1 MSNFCKFINKMT
13 FITVKLLYSYF
24 MKKRIIGI
32 LLTLV
37 VATQVFPVDG
47 LRFWSNIVQSNDQA
61 ITATILALEEEE
73 VEEIQYKVKNMESN
87 HSMYFE
93 SQMASMLLSAKYPIF
108 AHLGKVIDRNSPI
121 LIPPPNTVIEVI

>member
-1 MSNFCKFINKMT
+1 
-13 FITVKLLYSYF
+13 

-37 VATQVFPVDG
+37 VATQAFPVDG

-93 SQMASMLLSAKYPIF
+93 SQMASMLLSANYPIMT
-108 AHLGKVIDRNSPI
+108 HLGAVIDRNNPI
-121 LIPPPNTVIEVI
+121 LIPPPNTIIEVI

>member
-1 MSNFCKFINKMT
+1 
-13 FITVKLLYSYF
+13 

-37 VATQVFPVDG
+37 VATQIFPVDG
-47 LRFWSNIVQSNDQA
+47 FRFWSNLVQFNTQST
-61 ITATILALEEEE
+61 TATILSLEEEE
-73 VEEIQYKVKNMESN
+73 VEEIQFKVKNMESN

-93 SQMASMLLSAKYPIF
+93 NQMASILLSANYPIMT
-108 AHLGKVIDRNSPI
+108 HLGAVIDRNNPI

>member
-1 MSNFCKFINKMT
+1 
-13 FITVKLLYSYF
+13 

-47 LRFWSNIVQSNDQA
+47 LRFWSNLLQSNDHS

-93 SQMASMLLSAKYPIF
+93 SQMASILLSAKYPIF

-121 LIPPPNTVIEVI
+121 LIPPPNTVI

>member
-1 MSNFCKFINKMT
+1 
-13 FITVKLLYSYF
+13 

-47 LRFWSNIVQSNDQA
+47 FRFWSNLVQSNTQSTA
-61 ITATILALEEEE
+61 ATILSLEEEE
-73 VEEIQYKVKNMESN
+73 VEEIQFKVKNMESN

-93 SQMASMLLSAKYPIF
+93 SQMASMLTSANYPIMT
-108 AHLGKVIDRNSPI
+108 HLGAVIDRNSPI
-121 LIPPPNTVIEVI
+121 LIPPPNTVI

>member
-1 MSNFCKFINKMT
+1 
-13 FITVKLLYSYF
+13 

-47 LRFWSNIVQSNDQA
+47 FRFWSNLVQSNVQSS
-61 ITATILALEEEE
+61 TTTLLALEEEE
-73 VEEIQYKVKNMESN
+73 VEEIQFKVKNMESN

-93 SQMASMLLSAKYPIF
+93 SQTASMLLAANYPIMT
-108 AHLGKVIDRNSPI
+108 HLGAVIDRNSPI
-121 LIPPPNTVIEVI
+121 LIPPPNTVI

>member
-1 MSNFCKFINKMT
+1 
-13 FITVKLLYSYF
+13 

-47 LRFWSNIVQSNDQA
+47 LRFWFNLVQSNTQA
-61 ITATILALEEEE
+61 TTASILALEEEE
-73 VEEIQYKVKNMESN
+73 VEEIQFKVKNMESN

-93 SQMASMLLSAKYPIF
+93 NQIASTLLSAKYPIMTHF
-108 AHLGKVIDRNSPI
+108 GTVIDRNNPI
-121 LIPPPNTVIEVI
+121 LIPPPNTAI

>member
-1 MSNFCKFINKMT
+1 
-13 FITVKLLYSYF
+13 

-47 LRFWSNIVQSNDQA
+47 FRFWSNLVQSNTQA
-61 ITATILALEEEE
+61 TTASILALEEEE
-73 VEEIQYKVKNMESN
+73 VEEIQFKVKNMESN

-93 SQMASMLLSAKYPIF
+93 NQIASTLLSAKYPIMTHF
-108 AHLGKVIDRNSPI
+108 GVVIDMNNPI
-121 LIPPPNTVIEVI
+121 IIPPPNTVI

>member
-1 MSNFCKFINKMT
+1 
-13 FITVKLLYSYF
+13 

-47 LRFWSNIVQSNDQA
+47 FRFWSNLVQSNTQVT
-61 ITATILALEEEE
+61 TASVLALQEEE
-73 VEEIQYKVKNMESN
+73 VEEIQFKVKNMESN

-93 SQMASMLLSAKYPIF
+93 NQIASTLLSAKYPIMTHF
-108 AHLGKVIDRNSPI
+108 GVVIDRNNPI
-121 LIPPPNTVIEVI
+121 IIPPPNTFI

>member
-1 MSNFCKFINKMT
+1 
-13 FITVKLLYSYF
+13 

-47 LRFWSNIVQSNDQA
+47 FRFWSNVFQYKGEV
-61 ITATILALEEEE
+61 TAVHLMTLGDEE
-73 VEEIQYKVKNMESN
+73 VEEIQFKFKNIESSKAHFYDRFN
-87 HSMYFE
+87 YISLNQITYG
-93 SQMASMLLSAKYPIF
+93 IV

-121 LIPPPNTVIEVI
+121 LIPPPNTVI

>member
-1 MSNFCKFINKMT
+1 
-13 FITVKLLYSYF
+13 

-47 LRFWSNIVQSNDQA
+47 FRFWSNLVQSNTQVT
-61 ITATILALEEEE
+61 TASVLALQEEE
-73 VEEIQYKVKNMESN
+73 VEEIQFKVKNMESN

-93 SQMASMLLSAKYPIF
+93 NQIVSTLLSAKYPIMTHF
-108 AHLGKVIDRNSPI
+108 GVVIDRNNPI
-121 LIPPPNTVIEVI
+121 IIPPPNTFI

>member
-1 MSNFCKFINKMT
+1 
-13 FITVKLLYSYF
+13 

-47 LRFWSNIVQSNDQA
+47 FRFWSNLVQSNTQSTA
-61 ITATILALEEEE
+61 ATILSLEEEE
-73 VEEIQYKVKNMESN
+73 VEEIQFKVKNMESN

-93 SQMASMLLSAKYPIF
+93 SQMTSMLTSANYPIMT
-108 AHLGKVIDRNSPI
+108 HLGAVIDRNSPI
-121 LIPPPNTVIEVI
+121 LIPPPNTVI

>member
-1 MSNFCKFINKMT
+1 
-13 FITVKLLYSYF
+13 

-47 LRFWSNIVQSNDQA
+47 FRFWSNLVQSKAQA
-61 ITATILALEEEE
+61 TTASILALEEEE
-73 VEEIQYKVKNMESN
+73 VEEIQFKVKNMESN
-87 HSMYFE
+87 HSLYFE
-93 SQMASMLLSAKYPIF
+93 SQMASTLLSTNYPIMT
-108 AHLGKVIDRNSPI
+108 HLGAVIDRNSPI

>member
-1 MSNFCKFINKMT
+1 
-13 FITVKLLYSYF
+13 

-47 LRFWSNIVQSNDQA
+47 FRFWSNLVQSNTQSTA
-61 ITATILALEEEE
+61 ATILSLEEEE
-73 VEEIQYKVKNMESN
+73 VEEIQFKVKNMESN

-93 SQMASMLLSAKYPIF
+93 SQIASTLLSTNYPIMI
-108 AHLGKVIDRNSPI
+108 HLGAVIDRNNPI
-121 LIPPPNTVIEVI
+121 LIPPPNPLI

>member
-1 MSNFCKFINKMT
+1 
-13 FITVKLLYSYF
+13 

-47 LRFWSNIVQSNDQA
+47 LRFWSNLVQSNDHS

-93 SQMASMLLSAKYPIF
+93 NQIASTLLSAKYPIF

-121 LIPPPNTVIEVI
+121 LIPPPNTVI

>member
-1 MSNFCKFINKMT
+1 
-13 FITVKLLYSYF
+13 

-32 LLTLV
+32 ILTLV

-47 LRFWSNIVQSNDQA
+47 IRFWSNIVQSNDQA

-93 SQMASMLLSAKYPIF
+93 SQMASMLLSAKYPIMT
-108 AHLGKVIDRNSPI
+108 HLGAVIDRNNPI
-121 LIPPPNTVIEVI
+121 LIPPPNTVI

>member
-1 MSNFCKFINKMT
+1 
-13 FITVKLLYSYF
+13 

-47 LRFWSNIVQSNDQA
+47 FRFWSNLVQSNTQA
-61 ITATILALEEEE
+61 TTASILALEEEE
-73 VEEIQYKVKNMESN
+73 VEEIQFKVKNMESN

-93 SQMASMLLSAKYPIF
+93 NQIASTLLSAKYPIMTHF
-108 AHLGKVIDRNSPI
+108 GAVIDRNNPI
-121 LIPPPNTVIEVI
+121 IIPPPNTVI

>member
-1 MSNFCKFINKMT
+1 
-13 FITVKLLYSYF
+13 

-47 LRFWSNIVQSNDQA
+47 LRFWSNIVQSNDHS

-93 SQMASMLLSAKYPIF
+93 SQMASMLLSSKYPIF
-108 AHLGKVIDRNSPI
+108 VHLGKVIDRNSPI
-121 LIPPPNTVIEVI
+121 LIPPPNTVI

>member
-1 MSNFCKFINKMT
+1 
-13 FITVKLLYSYF
+13 

-47 LRFWSNIVQSNDQA
+47 LRFWSNLVQSNDHS

-93 SQMASMLLSAKYPIF
+93 SQMASMLLSANYPIMT
-108 AHLGKVIDRNSPI
+108 HLGAVIDRNNPI
-121 LIPPPNTVIEVI
+121 LIPPPNTIIEVI

>member
-1 MSNFCKFINKMT
+1 
-13 FITVKLLYSYF
+13 

-47 LRFWSNIVQSNDQA
+47 FRFWSNLVRSNTQA
-61 ITATILALEEEE
+61 TTATILAIEEEE
-73 VEEIQYKVKNMESN
+73 VEEIQFKVKNMESN

-93 SQMASMLLSAKYPIF
+93 SQIASTLLSTNYPIMI
-108 AHLGKVIDRNSPI
+108 HLGAVIDRNNPI
-121 LIPPPNTVIEVI
+121 LIPPPNPLI

>member
-1 MSNFCKFINKMT
+1 
-13 FITVKLLYSYF
+13 

-47 LRFWSNIVQSNDQA
+47 LRFWSNLVQSNTQA
-61 ITATILALEEEE
+61 TTASILALEEEE
-73 VEEIQYKVKNMESN
+73 VEEIQFKVKNMESN

-93 SQMASMLLSAKYPIF
+93 NQIASTLLSAKYPIMTHF
-108 AHLGKVIDRNSPI
+108 GAVIDRNNPI
-121 LIPPPNTVIEVI
+121 LIPPPNTAI